1 MIVISFTYLEN
12 FSGKD
17 KLRWNSLLTVVYY
30 LFCMAFWWRMGG
42 RVLQVIYCPKGGKVI
57 DILQGYFTV
66 YFKAYSGISSEI

>member
-1 MIVISFTYLEN
+1 
-12 FSGKD
+12 
-17 KLRWNSLLTVVYY
+17 
-30 LFCMAFWWRMGG
+30 MGG